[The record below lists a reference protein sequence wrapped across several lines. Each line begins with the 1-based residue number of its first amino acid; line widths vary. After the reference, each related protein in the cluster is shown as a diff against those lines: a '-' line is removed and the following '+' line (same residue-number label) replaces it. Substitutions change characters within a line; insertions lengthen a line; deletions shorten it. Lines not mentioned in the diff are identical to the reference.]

1 MEIRS
6 LLENGEITS
15 EELCEVYIERI
26 NTYDKD
32 GIKLN
37 SVIFLNTS
45 ATEQAKI
52 LDAERKAGKTRGAL
66 HGIPILVK
74 DNIDVAGFPTT
85 LGKKSDVFEPKAE
98 DAEAVKKLVDA
109 GAIILGKTNLS
120 TGDLNSRYTLS
131 SIIGQTL
138 NVFNT
143 DYSSGG
149 SSGGSAVSV
158 AASFAAASLATDT
171 NSSLISPAS
180 LNGVV
185 AFRPTHDTVSYVGC
199 ENIVKARDTVGPV
212 TKTVSDSALMMEVLT
227 GQKDFVSSL
236 KKDALKGKT
245 VAILKELYTYTYNS
259 PNEFKNTDKEIVVL
273 FDKAVEDI
281 KGAGANVVTISIP
294 SIFKY
299 ATSCRESL
307 STSSSAKQN
316 FLNDLNS
323 ELTKNNADIV
333 IFPSYL
339 SAPLTSK
346 YDKSGKLIADSQNYL
361 NCTGYLPSVLGLP
374 AVTVPMG
381 YHSSGVAAGIEMVGL
396 KNTDKQLLSYAYS
409 FEQLTAHSKLSDLV
423 PNLYKESAPQNPPQI
438 EDTVSEENE
447 LQNSTAAPTEKQKSE
462 SVWVMIL
469 SSIMLI
475 AVCVW
480 VLYFSIKTK
489 GKKDGKTHRNF

>member
-1 MEIRS
+1 M
-6 LLENGEITS
+6 
-15 EELCEVYIERI
+15 
-26 NTYDKD
+26 
-32 GIKLN
+32 
-37 SVIFLNTS
+37 
-45 ATEQAKI
+45 
-52 LDAERKAGKTRGAL
+52 
-66 HGIPILVK
+66 
-74 DNIDVAGFPTT
+74 
-85 LGKKSDVFEPKAE
+85 
-98 DAEAVKKLVDA
+98 
-109 GAIILGKTNLS
+109 
-120 TGDLNSRYTLS
+120 
-131 SIIGQTL
+131 
-138 NVFNT
+138 
-143 DYSSGG
+143 
-149 SSGGSAVSV
+149 
-158 AASFAAASLATDT
+158 
-171 NSSLISPAS
+171 
-180 LNGVV
+180 V

-259 PNEFKNTDKEIVVL
+259 PHEFKNTDKEIVVL

-469 SSIMLI
+469 ASIMLI